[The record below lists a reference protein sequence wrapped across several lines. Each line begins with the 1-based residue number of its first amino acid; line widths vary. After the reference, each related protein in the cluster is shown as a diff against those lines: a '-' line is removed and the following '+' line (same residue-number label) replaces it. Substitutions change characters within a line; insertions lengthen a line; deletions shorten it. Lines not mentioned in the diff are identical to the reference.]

1 MKQKK
6 TELSKEESLD
16 FAYEVS
22 SLSND
27 EETIDEIFRENDL
40 MEEFEE
46 LVEKPSTIKIISERA
61 MEIKKVPPPNY
72 SPYFRC
78 ILHFRGKNITKRK
91 LLKTEGQH

>member
-6 TELSKEESLD
+6 TEVSKEESLD

-22 SLSND
+22 SLNDD
-27 EETIDEIFRENDL
+27 EETIEEIFRENDL
-40 MEEFEE
+40 LEEIEE
-46 LVEKPSTIKIISERA
+46 EVEKPSTVKIISERD

-91 LLKTEGQH
+91 LLKTEGKR